1 MFNDARSSG
10 FALQPKTPTNMIRL
24 TTFATYFALPLA
36 VGLAGCSSQP
46 KTAQEPQRAEAG
58 FSLSDQTLRE
68 LKIDTVHAQPVRN
81 ELVLSGQIASD
92 GDKTVKVY
100 PLVGGVVEQLSVELG
115 DHVSKG
121 QVLAVIRSGEI
132 ADLQNQ
138 SSAAGSDYD
147 IALKNLQVAEDQFK
161 DELASERDVTLAR
174 QELRKA
180 QGTVGK
186 SRKQLSVYGVSADG
200 TYTLRAPISG
210 FITEKNVTDHMQ
222 FNADN
227 VGNLFTVSNLDDV
240 WILANV
246 FESDISKVK
255 QGYEAQVTTLSYP
268 DKVFTGRIDK
278 VFNVLDPDSKVMKVR
293 VRLDNPGYLLK
304 PEMYAQIKVEN
315 TENQKMLAVPAQCV
329 VFDKDRNFVLVFKDR
344 SHIETREVQVAKT
357 VGDTAYIASGLHDG
371 ERIIAQNQLLVYD
384 ERND

>member
-1 MFNDARSSG
+1 MNRFLFPSLL
-10 FALQPKTPTNMIRL
+10 ALS
-24 TTFATYFALPLA
+24 
-36 VGLAGCSSQP
+36 LAGCASHDEGD
-46 KTAQEPQRAEAG
+46 KPQKAEAG
-58 FSLSDQTLRE
+58 FSLSDQTLQE
-68 LKIDTVHAQPVRN
+68 LRIDTVHAEPVRD
-81 ELVLSGQIASD
+81 ELVLSGQIASN
-92 GDKTVKVY
+92 GDQTVKVY

-115 DHVSKG
+115 DKVTKG
-121 QVLAVIRSGEI
+121 QVLAVIKSGEI

-138 SSAAGSDYD
+138 SSTAGSDYD
-147 IALKNLQVAEDQFK
+147 IAKKNLQVAEDQF
-161 DELASERDVTLAR
+161 ESGLASERDVTLAR

-180 QGTVGK
+180 QSNVGK

-240 WILANV
+240 WIMANV
-246 FESDISKVK
+246 FESDIAKVH
-255 QGYEAQVTTLSYP
+255 QGYMTKVTTLSYP
-268 DKVFTGRIDK
+268 DKVFSGRIDK

-293 VRLDNPGYLLK
+293 VRLNNPGYLLK

-315 TENQKMLAVPAQCV
+315 TQNRKMLAVPAQSV

-344 SHIETREVQVAKT
+344 SHIETREVKVAKT
-357 VGDTAYIASGLHDG
+357 VGDTSYIESGLQDG

-384 ERND
+384 ELND

>member
-1 MFNDARSSG
+1 
-10 FALQPKTPTNMIRL
+10 MIRL
-24 TTFATYFALPLA
+24 TTFATLLALPLA
-36 VGLAGCSSQP
+36 AGLLASCSGHEP
-46 KTAQEPQRAEAG
+46 AQEPQRAEAG

-68 LKIDTVHAQPVRN
+68 LKIDTVHARPVRN

-138 SSAAGSDYD
+138 SSTAGSDLD
-147 IALKNLQVAEDQFK
+147 IARKNLQVAEDQFQ
-161 DELASERDVTLAR
+161 DGLASERDVTLAR

-180 QGTVGK
+180 QSNVGK
-186 SRKQLSVYGVSADG
+186 SQKQLSVYGVSADG

-255 QGYEAQVTTLSYP
+255 QGYEAKVTTLSYP
-268 DKVFTGRIDK
+268 DKTFTGRIDK

-315 TENQKMLAVPAQCV
+315 TEDRKMLAVPAQCV
-329 VFDKDRNFVLVFKDR
+329 VFDKDRHFVLVFQDR
-344 SHIETREVQVAKT
+344 HHVETREVQVAKT
-357 VGDTAYIASGLHDG
+357 VGDTAYIAAGLHEG

-384 ERND
+384 ELND

>member
-1 MFNDARSSG
+1 MNRLLF
-10 FALQPKTPTNMIRL
+10 PTLFVL
-24 TTFATYFALPLA
+24 T
-36 VGLAGCSSQP
+36 LAGCSGHDEAEQP
-46 KTAQEPQRAEAG
+46 HKAEAG
-58 FSLSDQTLRE
+58 FSLSDQMLQE
-68 LKIDTVHAQPVRN
+68 LKIDTVHAEPVRD
-81 ELVLSGQIASD
+81 ELLLTGQIASD

-115 DHVSKG
+115 DHVTKG

-138 SSAAGSDYD
+138 SSTAGSDLD
-147 IALKNLQVAEDQFK
+147 IARKNLQVAEDQFA
-161 DELASERDVTLAR
+161 DGLASERDVTLAR

-180 QGTVGK
+180 QSNVGK
-186 SRKQLSVYGVSADG
+186 SRKQLNVYGVSADG

-240 WILANV
+240 WIMANV
-246 FESDISKVK
+246 FESDIAKVHE
-255 QGYEAQVTTLSYP
+255 GYTAQVTTLSYP
-268 DKVFTGRIDK
+268 DKVFTGKIDK

-293 VRLDNPGYLLK
+293 VRLPNPGYLLK

-315 TENQKMLAVPAQCV
+315 TQNEKMLAVPAQCV

-344 SHIETREVQVAKT
+344 SHIETREVKVAKT
-357 VGDTAYIASGLHDG
+357 VGDTSYVESGLHDG

-384 ERND
+384 ELND